1 MQYFPVTVMYALT
14 LRETIFG
21 FFPPPAHNV
30 FFFFFLCVQIVLLF
44 VQINIVKHSD
54 GHDQR
59 TEQTVQP

>member
-14 LRETIFG
+14 LRETIF
-21 FFPPPAHNV
+21 V
-30 FFFFFLCVQIVLLF
+30 FFRLLHIMLLLFFKCVQIVLLF